1 MPESRLTHEEH
12 EHCLRSLHS
21 RHQTESSD
29 GGSRTT
35 LTREPVLYT
44 HIHGKE
50 LLNNPRL
57 NKGTAFTPAE
67 RRQFDLET
75 LLPTATNTLDE
86 QVDRA
91 YGQYAMLPS
100 PLLKNAFCESMRVQN
115 QVLYYA
121 LITRHLEE
129 MMEIIYTPTQGDA
142 IIQYSKLFRRP
153 NGCFMNINRPDL
165 IENALSHWGRHQGV
179 DYVVVSDAEGI
190 LGIGD
195 QGVGGVAITTAK
207 LALMTA
213 CGGIHPD
220 RVIPIVIDCGTNN
233 KELLNDPLYLGNR
246 HERVRGEEYDNFIDR
261 MVNAIN
267 GKYPDAVI
275 HFEDFGTSNAYR
287 ILDRYK
293 EKIPCFNDDI
303 EGTGAVTVASIKS
316 ALHVTQSS
324 PKDCRILMFGAGSAG
339 VGIANQIVDN
349 LVNYE
354 GLSEAEA
361 KQYIF
366 LMDRHGLVTS
376 NLSDDLITD
385 IQRPFVHD
393 GEKFKDIDTT
403 DLQAVVAAI
412 KPQVLIG
419 ASTQAGA
426 FTEKVVKEMAQ
437 HVERPIILPLSNPT
451 KLHEATPGDLIDWT
465 DGKVLVAT
473 GSPFGVV
480 RGRKIAENNNM
491 FIFPGIGLG
500 AVLSRA
506 KLITKKQIAVAIEE
520 LVSLSPVLL
529 NPQNPLLPSIKD
541 IHFISARIAT
551 AVVLQAKKEG
561 LARIE
566 EHSSPASEDLIT
578 IPENYEECFDWVQSQ
593 MWKPEYRRFVR
604 SVS

>member
-1 MPESRLTHEEH
+1 MPDSLLTHEEH
-12 EHCLRSLHS
+12 ENCLRTLHS
-21 RHQTESSD
+21 RHQTESRSS
-29 GGSRTT
+29 GNRTS

-57 NKGTAFTPAE
+57 NKGSAFTPAE

-75 LLPTATNTLDE
+75 LLPTASNTLDE

-91 YGQYAMLPS
+91 YGQYVMLPT

-121 LITRHLEE
+121 LITRYLEE

-153 NGCFMNINRPDL
+153 NGCFLNINRPDL
-165 IENALSHWGRHQGV
+165 IENGLSHWGRHQGV
-179 DYVVVSDAEGI
+179 DYVVVSDSEGI

-233 KELLNDPLYLGNR
+233 KELLNDPLYMGNR
-246 HERVRGEEYDNFIDR
+246 HARVRGEEYDNFIDR
-261 MVNAIN
+261 MVTAIN

-293 EKIPCFNDDI
+293 DKIPCFNDDI
-303 EGTGAVTVASIKS
+303 QGTGAVTVASIKS

-324 PKDCRILMFGAGSAG
+324 PKTCRILMFGAGSAG
-339 VGIANQIVDN
+339 IGIANQIVDN

-354 GLSEAEA
+354 GLSEEEA
-361 KQYIF
+361 KEYIF

-376 NLSDDLITD
+376 NLPDDQITD

-393 GEKFKDIDTT
+393 GAKFKDVDTT

-419 ASTQAGA
+419 ASTQGGA

-451 KLHEATPGDLIDWT
+451 KLHEAKPGDLIDWT

-520 LVSLSPVLL
+520 LVSLSPVLV

-566 EHSSPASEDLIT
+566 EHPSPASEELIT
-578 IPENYEECFDWVQSQ
+578 IPDNYEECFDWVQSQ

-604 SVS
+604 SAS